1 MGCVMKTFIIHEQG
15 IRKVNNGLSVVLEQI
30 YRIMLNIYS
39 YFIFLSSSREKD
51 KQRKNKP
58 FIFLHATD
66 THQEDGKSHEASNQ
80 TYFFLTYT
88 ML

>member
-1 MGCVMKTFIIHEQG
+1 C
-15 IRKVNNGLSVVLEQI
+15 S
-30 YRIMLNIYS
+30 NIYF
-39 YFIFLSSSREKD
+39 YFYFSLVLAGEKD

-58 FIFLHATD
+58 HLYFLHATD

-80 TYFFLTYT
+80 TYFFFCNIYTT